1 MFLLPLE
8 IFKNTHVII
17 IIMEEAD
24 HQPTKFNM
32 AISTLMRLDRVLNY
46 NTMVS
51 INGDLIKW
59 YDGLFELRRGIS
71 PFIKE
76 TEFEDIQKKFEGI
89 NSKIWLRRGKNR
101 LQVIPSE
108 IGRVYNQLDEVSI
121 IMQRAMNNSGLLMP
135 KSDDPRFAL
144 TQ

>member
-1 MFLLPLE
+1 
-8 IFKNTHVII
+8 
-17 IIMEEAD
+17 MEEVD

-32 AISTLMRLDRVLNY
+32 AISTLMRLDKVLSY

-59 YDGLFELRRGIS
+59 YDGLYELRRGIT
-71 PFIKE
+71 PFIKT
-76 TEFEDIQKKFEGI
+76 TEFEKIKKKFEEI
-89 NSKIWLRRGKNR
+89 NNKIWLSRGKNG
-101 LQVIPSE
+101 LQIIPSE

-121 IMQRAMNNSGLLMP
+121 IMHIAMNESGLLMP

-144 TQ
+144 NN